1 MIRASLAILAAV
13 LCCSASNI
21 LTSRGMKTLGALADY
36 RPSSLLRFGMGALTN
51 KYVLLGLIGGAG
63 NFLLWLVVL
72 SWADVSWALP
82 MNALEYA
89 ITAALASL
97 WLKERV
103 APRRWLGIALITAG
117 VVCVMGSW
125 K

>member
-1 MIRASLAILAAV
+1 MKRLGP
-13 LCCSASNI
+13 
-21 LTSRGMKTLGALADY
+21 LTDY
-36 RPSSLLRFGMGALTN
+36 RPLPLLRFAGAAMMDRD
-51 KYVLLGLIGGAG
+51 VLLGLAGGAG

-89 ITAALASL
+89 LTALLASL

-103 APRRWLGIALITAG
+103 APRRWLGIALISAG

-125 K
+125 R